1 VVARLQNFALN
12 LLFVFW
18 IFDEVWWAG
27 DNVATVATTS
37 VEADFIGVMT
47 NAATQTFIN
56 IWKIQKTKN

>member
-1 VVARLQNFALN
+1 
-12 LLFVFW
+12 VFW